1 MTSVN
6 ARNVMIIQKRYRK
19 GIDHVQNVLM
29 TEILEDLV
37 IDGPYLKIIKA
48 L

>member
-6 ARNVMIIQKRYRK
+6 ARNVMIIQKKYRN
-19 GIDHVQNVLM
+19 GIDYVQNVLM